1 MKNTPDSSTQ
11 TSPTTLSEL
20 EVAQELAERED
31 YDRAYRIATKNLRDN
46 PNDFKWMMVMMY
58 TLLGAEKPEVA
69 YHIGKRLVQMKPN
82 NGGAWMNLGMAAKD
96 IWQDAEALRCFK
108 RGIRASNNNEQKS
121 MLMVNA
127 SSVLVDTGRFK
138 EAEDYALKAL
148 ELRPESEKAIANLG
162 FCQLAQRNWK
172 EGWKNYRKCLG
183 HDWRPIHQYDNEP
196 QWDGKGKGTIVAYGE
211 QGLGDQ
217 ISFAQMLPD
226 IKRWCDENDS
236 KLIVDINPRLGNL
249 FRRSFPDVKVYGT
262 QNDARLKWDK
272 EDQHV
277 DYSLPIGQFAE
288 YFRKEASQFT
298 GESYL
303 TPDPDRVLQ
312 WQSLFASKCK
322 PVIGIAWSGGIPKT
336 GAKFRRVDLERL
348 LPVLA
353 SVDAHWVS
361 LQYKDAS
368 KEIDAFKEKHPEID
382 IVQYRHGT
390 LSNDYDDTVAMVAA
404 LDHVVA
410 MHTTIIHVAGGLG
423 VPCWTLIPQNSQWRY
438 GTDVEDFVWAN
449 SVRLIRQQKRG
460 EWDDVIDKT
469 AGELG
474 ALFPRVRKGTAK
486 TTRKGKLRRDRPK
499 VRANGQS
506 DHRQAGNQP
515 SA

>member
-1 MKNTPDSSTQ
+1 MKNTPDSSTP

-31 YDRAYRIATKNLRDN
+31 YDRAYKIATKNLRDN
-46 PNDFKWMMVMMY
+46 PNDFQWMMVMMY

-138 EAEDYALKAL
+138 EAEDYARKAL

-183 HDWRPIHQYDNEP
+183 HSWRPIHDYSGEP
-196 QWDGKGKGTIVAYGE
+196 QWDGVGTGDICLYGE

-217 ISFAQMLPD
+217 VSFAQILPD
-226 IKRWCDENDS
+226 MKAWCDKNNS
-236 KLIVDINPRLGNL
+236 KLIVDIDPRLGNL
-249 FRRSFPDVKVYGT
+249 FRRSFPDIKIYGT
-262 QNDARLKWDK
+262 QGSKRLKWDA
-272 EDQHV
+272 EDQSI
-277 DYSLPIGQFAE
+277 DYSLPIGQACE
-288 YFRKEASQFT
+288 YFRDSDEKFT
-298 GESYL
+298 GEPYL

-312 WQSLFASKCK
+312 WQSLFASKGR
-322 PVIGIAWSGGIPKT
+322 PVIGIAWSSGIPKT
-336 GAKFRRVDLERL
+336 GSKFRRVGLEKL
-348 LPVLA
+348 LPIFEALPH
-353 SVDAHWVS
+353 AHFVS
-361 LQYKDAS
+361 LQYKSAA
-368 KEIDAFKEKHPEID
+368 KEIAAFKSKHPHVD
-382 IVQYRHGT
+382 IVEYDYAT
-390 LSNDYDDTVAMVAA
+390 LSQDYDDTVSLVAA

-410 MHTTIIHVAGGLG
+410 VHTTVNHVSGGLG
-423 VPCWTLIPQNSQWRY
+423 VPTSVLVPQNSQWRY
-438 GTDVEDFVWAN
+438 GADYSNFPWAKSIKIFRQKERGVWGKEIIE
-449 SVRLIRQQKRG
+449 L
-460 EWDDVIDKT
+460 
-469 AGELG
+469 AGELSER
-474 ALFPRVRKGTAK
+474 FPKDEVAKRRTAK
-486 TTRKGKLRRDRPK
+486 KENP
-499 VRANGQS
+499 RAEILGES
-506 DHRQAGNQP
+506 RQVG
-515 SA
+515 